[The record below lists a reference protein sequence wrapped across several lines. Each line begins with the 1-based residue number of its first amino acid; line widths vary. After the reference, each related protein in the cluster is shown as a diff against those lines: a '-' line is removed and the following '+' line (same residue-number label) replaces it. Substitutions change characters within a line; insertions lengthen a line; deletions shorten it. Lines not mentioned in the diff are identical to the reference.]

1 MKWKL
6 LDKGPF
12 ALLLAALVAIAAL
25 ALLPR
30 GGTAS
35 PAVPSHAEQD
45 SAAYLTRLE
54 TRLLAL
60 LTAIDGAGELSL
72 MITLESGPE
81 YIYAT
86 ERKSAVDALSDTLSA
101 SSARVENR
109 NDSEDSYIIVKGAD
123 GGESPVLLRR
133 IEPKVQGVA
142 IVSSGAG
149 DPTVRQKLI
158 ETASVAL
165 GIPTTRV
172 SVVEK

>member
-6 LDKGPF
+6 ADKGPIP
-12 ALLLAALVAIAAL
+12 LMIIAAAAIAAL
-25 ALLPR
+25 ALLPAGQGR
-30 GGTAS
+30 TDTAA
-35 PAVPSHAEQD
+35 PAAGQD
-45 SAAYLTRLE
+45 SAAYVASLE
-54 TRLLAL
+54 TRLLTL
-60 LTAIDGAGELSL
+60 LNSSEGAGDLSL
-72 MITLESGPE
+72 MVTLESGAE
-81 YIYAT
+81 YIYAP
-86 ERKSAVDALSDTLSA
+86 EKKSAVDALSDTLSA